1 MDNIAQYLQM
11 LDLSG
16 GAPTMQDISGQRGM
30 YQQNING
37 MKALSQQAL
46 SDKPTSPMQS
56 LADALRAQQKP
67 GLGLGQIRDNQGNI
81 VPDPTYGN
89 ISASSV
95 MQNPIYNPYEN
106 PI

>member
-1 MDNIAQYLQM
+1 MDNVAQYLQT

-16 GAPTMQDISGQRGM
+16 IAPAMQDISSQRNL
-30 YQQNING
+30 YQQNMNA
-37 MKALSQQAL
+37 MKVLGQQAL
-46 SDKPTSPMQS
+46 SDKQPSPLQS

-67 GLGLGQIRDNQGNI
+67 GLGQMVDAKGNI

-89 ISASSV
+89 LNSSSV
-95 MQNPIYNPYEN
+95 MQNPTFNPYEN